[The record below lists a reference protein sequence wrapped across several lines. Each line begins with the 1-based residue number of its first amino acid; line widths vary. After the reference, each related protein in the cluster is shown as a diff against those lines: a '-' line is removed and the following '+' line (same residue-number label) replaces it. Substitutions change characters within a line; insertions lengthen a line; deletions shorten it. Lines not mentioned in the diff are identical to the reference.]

1 MPTIKKYQTR
11 KKDKS
16 TNMYDAERRKIYM
29 STRWRTL
36 RDLKIK
42 NDPLCEMCLEEG
54 IVTPADDVHH
64 IVSFMSVTDKYSR
77 YYLAYDYNNL
87 KSLCKKHHQLVHNS
101 KC

>member
-1 MPTIKKYQTR
+1 MQKEGRYTCQR
-11 KKDKS
+11 DGAS
-16 TNMYDAERRKIYM
+16 FV
-29 STRWRTL
+29 TL
-36 RDLKIK
+36 K

-64 IVSFMSVTDKYSR
+64 IVSFMSVTDKHSR
-77 YYLAYDYNNL
+77 TYLAYDYNNL